1 MFFEKSQIEYSL
13 WMKVFKLI
21 EEMNRRKIPVI
32 LVNPFDYENIVTL
45 HERQANEPVMIIP
58 SMSKQGSDAR
68 FAHMLKGLKTG
79 LEPEATNA
87 PEK

>member
-1 MFFEKSQIEYSL
+1 MFFLKSQIEYSL

-32 LVNPFDYENIVTL
+32 LVNPFDYENIVML
-45 HERQANEPVMIIP
+45 HERQANEPMMP

-68 FAHMLKGLKTG
+68 FAHMLKGLKTS
-79 LEPEATNA
+79 LEPEGANA
-87 PEK
+87 PAK

>member
-1 MFFEKSQIEYSL
+1 MFFLKSQIEYSL

-32 LVNPFDYENIVTL
+32 LVNPFDYENIVML
-45 HERQANEPVMIIP
+45 HERQANEPMMP

-79 LEPEATNA
+79 LEPEGASA
-87 PEK
+87 PAK